1 MSTGRTSP
9 GGAPFSAESYFAT
22 QPPPPTLDSDV
33 QKVRAFVERQRE
45 AGRRVV
51 LVTVSTFA
59 VSFLLGVVSNA
70 LMPVSY
76 MQLRRFCVVYEYV

>member
-22 QPPPPTLDSDV
+22 QPPPPALESDV

-59 VSFLLGVVSNA
+59 VSFLLGVVSNT
-70 LMPVSY
+70 LLPVSY
-76 MQLRRFCVVYEYV
+76 MQLRRFCVAYEYV